1 MSYVKSVSGS
11 DYRFLVRGVMLYHT
25 CPWLNLLNGP
35 LMFKRRYVTLL
46 PLFVLLAACSSKP
59 KPTETD
65 TTTGTPS
72 GGFLLEPQH
81 NVMQMGG
88 DFANNPNAQQFI
100 DKMVNK
106 HGFDRQQLQEILSQA
121 KRLDSVLR
129 LMDNQAPTTSV
140 KPPSGPNGAWLRY
153 RKKFIT
159 PDNVQNGVVFWNQYE
174 DALNRA
180 WQVYGVPPE
189 IIVGIIG
196 VETRWGRVMGKT
208 RILDALATL
217 SFNYPRR
224 AEYFSGELETFL
236 LMARDEQDDPL
247 NLKGSFAGAM
257 GYGQFM
263 PSSYKQYAVDFSG
276 DGHINLWDPVDAIGS
291 VANYF
296 KAHGWVKG
304 DQVAV
309 MANGQAPG
317 LPNGFKTKYS
327 ISQLAAAGLTP
338 QQPLGNHQQA
348 SLLRLDVGTGYQYWY
363 GLPNFYTITRYNHST
378 HYAMAVWQLGQA
390 VALARSEPVCG
401 GGRNSVCTEDY
412 SGGLVTGEGFQIS

>member
-11 DYRFLVRGVMLYHT
+11 DYRFLVRGGMLYHT

-46 PLFVLLAACSSKP
+46 PLFMLLAACSSKP
-59 KPTETD
+59 KPTETE

-159 PDNVQNGVVFWNQYE
+159 PDNVQNGVVFWNQYG

-317 LPNGFKTKYS
+317 LPNGFKTRYS

-390 VALARSEPVCG
+390 VALARV
-401 GGRNSVCTEDY
+401 
-412 SGGLVTGEGFQIS
+412 Q

>member
-59 KPTETD
+59 KPTETE

-317 LPNGFKTKYS
+317 LPNGFKSKYS

-390 VALARSEPVCG
+390 VALARV
-401 GGRNSVCTEDY
+401 
-412 SGGLVTGEGFQIS
+412 Q

>member
-11 DYRFLVRGVMLYHT
+11 DYRFLVRGGMLYHT

-59 KPTETD
+59 KPTETE

-106 HGFDRQQLQEILSQA
+106 HGFNRQQLQEILSQA
-121 KRLDSVLR
+121 KRLGSVLR

-317 LPNGFKTKYS
+317 LPNGFKTRYS

-390 VALARSEPVCG
+390 VALARV
-401 GGRNSVCTEDY
+401 
-412 SGGLVTGEGFQIS
+412 Q

>member
-11 DYRFLVRGVMLYHT
+11 DYRFLVRGGMLYHT

-59 KPTETD
+59 KPTETE

-106 HGFDRQQLQEILSQA
+106 HGFNRQQLQEILSQA

-236 LMARDEQDDPL
+236 LMARDEQDYPL
-247 NLKGSFAGAM
+247 HLKGSFAGAM

-317 LPNGFKTKYS
+317 LPNGFKTRYS

-390 VALARSEPVCG
+390 VALARV
-401 GGRNSVCTEDY
+401 
-412 SGGLVTGEGFQIS
+412 Q

>member
-59 KPTETD
+59 KPTETE

-263 PSSYKQYAVDFSG
+263 PSSYKQYAEDFSG

-390 VALARSEPVCG
+390 VALARV
-401 GGRNSVCTEDY
+401 
-412 SGGLVTGEGFQIS
+412 Q

>member
-129 LMDNQAPTTSV
+129 LMDNQAPTTSM

-304 DQVAV
+304 DQVVV

-390 VALARSEPVCG
+390 VALARV
-401 GGRNSVCTEDY
+401 
-412 SGGLVTGEGFQIS
+412 Q

>member
-59 KPTETD
+59 KPTETE

-217 SFNYPRR
+217 SFNYPHR

-327 ISQLAAAGLTP
+327 ISQLTAAGLTP

-390 VALARSEPVCG
+390 VALARV
-401 GGRNSVCTEDY
+401 
-412 SGGLVTGEGFQIS
+412 Q

>member
-59 KPTETD
+59 KPTETE

-100 DKMVNK
+100 DRMVNK

-159 PDNVQNGVVFWNQYE
+159 PDNVQNCVVFWNQYE

-317 LPNGFKTKYS
+317 LPNGFKTRYS

-390 VALARSEPVCG
+390 VALARV
-401 GGRNSVCTEDY
+401 
-412 SGGLVTGEGFQIS
+412 Q

>member
-11 DYRFLVRGVMLYHT
+11 GYRFLVRGVMLYHT

-59 KPTETD
+59 KPTETE

-390 VALARSEPVCG
+390 VALARV
-401 GGRNSVCTEDY
+401 
-412 SGGLVTGEGFQIS
+412 Q

>member
-59 KPTETD
+59 KPTETE

-88 DFANNPNAQQFI
+88 DFASNPNAQQFI

-390 VALARSEPVCG
+390 VALARV
-401 GGRNSVCTEDY
+401 
-412 SGGLVTGEGFQIS
+412 Q

>member
-11 DYRFLVRGVMLYHT
+11 DYRFLVRGGMLYHT

-59 KPTETD
+59 KPTETE

-106 HGFDRQQLQEILSQA
+106 HGFNRQQLQEILSQA

-317 LPNGFKTKYS
+317 LPNGFKTRYS

-363 GLPNFYTITRYNHST
+363 GLPASTPLPVITT
-378 HYAMAVWQLGQA
+378 APITQW
-390 VALARSEPVCG
+390 RSG
-401 GGRNSVCTEDY
+401 S
-412 SGGLVTGEGFQIS
+412 

>member
-59 KPTETD
+59 KPTETE

-100 DKMVNK
+100 DRMVNK
-106 HGFDRQQLQEILSQA
+106 HGFNRQQLQEILSQA

-390 VALARSEPVCG
+390 VALARV
-401 GGRNSVCTEDY
+401 
-412 SGGLVTGEGFQIS
+412 Q

>member
-59 KPTETD
+59 KPTETE

-153 RKKFIT
+153 RKKIIT

-327 ISQLAAAGLTP
+327 ISQLTAAGLTP

-390 VALARSEPVCG
+390 VALARV
-401 GGRNSVCTEDY
+401 
-412 SGGLVTGEGFQIS
+412 Q

>member
-317 LPNGFKTKYS
+317 LPSGFKTKYS

-390 VALARSEPVCG
+390 VALARV
-401 GGRNSVCTEDY
+401 
-412 SGGLVTGEGFQIS
+412 Q

>member
-59 KPTETD
+59 KPTETE

-276 DGHINLWDPVDAIGS
+276 DEHINLWDPVDAIGS

-317 LPNGFKTKYS
+317 LPNGFKTRYS

-390 VALARSEPVCG
+390 VALARV
-401 GGRNSVCTEDY
+401 
-412 SGGLVTGEGFQIS
+412 Q

>member
-35 LMFKRRYVTLL
+35 LMFKRRYVTFL

-390 VALARSEPVCG
+390 VALARV
-401 GGRNSVCTEDY
+401 
-412 SGGLVTGEGFQIS
+412 Q

>member
-309 MANGQAPG
+309 MAHGQAPG

-390 VALARSEPVCG
+390 VALARV
-401 GGRNSVCTEDY
+401 
-412 SGGLVTGEGFQIS
+412 Q

>member
-11 DYRFLVRGVMLYHT
+11 DYCFLVWGVMLYHT

-59 KPTETD
+59 KPTETE

-317 LPNGFKTKYS
+317 LPNGFKTRYS
-327 ISQLAAAGLTP
+327 ISQLATAGLTP

-390 VALARSEPVCG
+390 VALARV
-401 GGRNSVCTEDY
+401 
-412 SGGLVTGEGFQIS
+412 Q

>member
-46 PLFVLLAACSSKP
+46 PFFVLLAACSSKP
-59 KPTETD
+59 KPTETE

-100 DKMVNK
+100 DRMVNK

-390 VALARSEPVCG
+390 VALARV
-401 GGRNSVCTEDY
+401 
-412 SGGLVTGEGFQIS
+412 Q

>member
-59 KPTETD
+59 KPTETE

-196 VETRWGRVMGKT
+196 VETRWGKT

-390 VALARSEPVCG
+390 VALARV
-401 GGRNSVCTEDY
+401 
-412 SGGLVTGEGFQIS
+412 Q

>member
-59 KPTETD
+59 KPTETE
-65 TTTGTPS
+65 TTTGTPY

-390 VALARSEPVCG
+390 VALARV
-401 GGRNSVCTEDY
+401 
-412 SGGLVTGEGFQIS
+412 Q

>member
-174 DALNRA
+174 DAVNRA
-180 WQVYGVPPE
+180 WQVFGVPPE

-390 VALARSEPVCG
+390 VALARV
-401 GGRNSVCTEDY
+401 
-412 SGGLVTGEGFQIS
+412 Q

>member
-100 DKMVNK
+100 DRMVNK

-196 VETRWGRVMGKT
+196 VETRWGRAMGKT

-363 GLPNFYTITRYNHST
+363 GLPNFYSITRYNHST

-390 VALARSEPVCG
+390 VALARV
-401 GGRNSVCTEDY
+401 
-412 SGGLVTGEGFQIS
+412 Q

>member
-159 PDNVQNGVVFWNQYE
+159 PDNVQNGVIFWNQYE

-390 VALARSEPVCG
+390 VALARV
-401 GGRNSVCTEDY
+401 
-412 SGGLVTGEGFQIS
+412 Q

>member
-121 KRLDSVLR
+121 KRLESVLR

-390 VALARSEPVCG
+390 VALARV
-401 GGRNSVCTEDY
+401 
-412 SGGLVTGEGFQIS
+412 Q

>member
-180 WQVYGVPPE
+180 WQVYGEPPE

-390 VALARSEPVCG
+390 VALARV
-401 GGRNSVCTEDY
+401 
-412 SGGLVTGEGFQIS
+412 Q

>member
-11 DYRFLVRGVMLYHT
+11 DYRFLVRGGMLYHT

-59 KPTETD
+59 KPTETE

-106 HGFDRQQLQEILSQA
+106 HGFDRLQLQEILSQA

-236 LMARDEQDDPL
+236 LMACDEQDDPL

-317 LPNGFKTKYS
+317 LPNGFKTRYS

-390 VALARSEPVCG
+390 VALARV
-401 GGRNSVCTEDY
+401 
-412 SGGLVTGEGFQIS
+412 Q

>member
-1 MSYVKSVSGS
+1 
-11 DYRFLVRGVMLYHT
+11 
-25 CPWLNLLNGP
+25 
-35 LMFKRRYVTLL
+35 MFKRRYVTLL
-46 PLFVLLAACSSKP
+46 PLFVLLAACCSKP
-59 KPTETD
+59 KPTETE

-100 DKMVNK
+100 DRMVNK

-317 LPNGFKTKYS
+317 LPNGFKTRYS

-390 VALARSEPVCG
+390 VALARV
-401 GGRNSVCTEDY
+401 
-412 SGGLVTGEGFQIS
+412 Q

>member
-11 DYRFLVRGVMLYHT
+11 NYRFLVRGVMLYHT

-390 VALARSEPVCG
+390 VALARV
-401 GGRNSVCTEDY
+401 
-412 SGGLVTGEGFQIS
+412 Q

>member
-106 HGFDRQQLQEILSQA
+106 HGFARQQLQEILSQA

-390 VALARSEPVCG
+390 VALARV
-401 GGRNSVCTEDY
+401 
-412 SGGLVTGEGFQIS
+412 Q

>member
-140 KPPSGPNGAWLRY
+140 KPPSGPHGAWLRY

-390 VALARSEPVCG
+390 VALARV
-401 GGRNSVCTEDY
+401 
-412 SGGLVTGEGFQIS
+412 Q